1 MQALKTVISTL
12 AMPRLLRFH
21 PNESVFLEPPGWS
34 PSVVSL
40 ATTTAPQ
47 VIQPCDPTIRLTAQQ
62 DQTQDTTLSGEAL
75 SPISSDGNGSSR
87 GHGEAVEPPVLQPIP
102 ERDTTDLRTISGVS
116 SDGEEGREDI
126 QPWLNLEQSGCASP
140 PLLSSPRTD
149 LQVDIASQRYPRS
162 SEFSDASSPAHRTD
176 AITPSYRLHH
186 QGDCSERSLPID
198 TSPIIVSTKSIR
210 LILSYDGVENI
221 HQVAS
226 TRRLVM
232 KQNGQ
237 SPVKHYLLRVRWLK
251 PDEDPRRR
259 KGTALNIVDLDA
271 MTDNVDEAMSQKV
284 ESPRELY
291 FRRQDHI
298 ISVEFVQEEQTD
310 EM

>member
-1 MQALKTVISTL
+1 MQALKTDISTL
-12 AMPRLLRFH
+12 AMTRLLRFH

-140 PLLSSPRTD
+140 PLLSSSRTD

-176 AITPSYRLHH
+176 AITPSYRLH
-186 QGDCSERSLPID
+186 
-198 TSPIIVSTKSIR
+198 
-210 LILSYDGVENI
+210 